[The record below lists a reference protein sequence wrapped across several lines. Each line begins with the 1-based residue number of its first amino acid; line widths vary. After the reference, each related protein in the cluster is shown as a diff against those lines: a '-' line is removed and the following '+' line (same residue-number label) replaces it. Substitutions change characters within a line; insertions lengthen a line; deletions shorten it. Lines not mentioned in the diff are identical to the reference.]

1 MINTVIHK
9 FQQSEWHRLYKIN
22 CDPRFQV
29 SLLENLFPSCFRM
42 NILFL
47 LYIFQSHARDPS
59 YGNRKHGLLE
69 SKELNIQV
77 KRQADEASHRVV
89 QLRNI
94 QILWLCCNRGSIGR
108 FTYRNHNATFVI
120 KGKGYPSTPHRSYDV
135 SKVLSPIVHAN
146 VLNWR

>member
-1 MINTVIHK
+1 VIHDFK
-9 FQQSEWHRLYKIN
+9 LVFLKI
-22 CDPRFQV
+22 F
-29 SLLENLFPSCFRM
+29 FRPAFAW
-42 NILFL
+42 IHLFL